1 MQNTQT
7 PLLNAIYEHIS
18 RGAAGFDDL
27 VEGSDIS
34 FGCIEDQVVMDS
46 SLRYPN
52 LAHDE
57 IPEGY
62 RLRLQDIYTQF
73 VDSNDCLREQL
84 ELSRA
89 HQQEL
94 HADLCAAEYERERLV
109 STLGESDKKW
119 RSAKARSA
127 EAEAVASKLR
137 ADLSVAMDR
146 LDRQMEDASSKE
158 HTIQSVTE
166 ESQVAHVRLKYAED
180 KIMHLNAKLQRE
192 RDRRRKT
199 KELLEEQVLV
209 QDSHEAEIHRLKQEA
224 QDAQEQLD
232 TLLGMMS
239 QLHADGISLLNLD
252 CSACY
257 RQPTTRP
264 CDTCEPPL
272 PPERIHNTGTLISS
286 ATDIDS
292 SILSTK
298 SSPYSPGKDQEDSS
312 TRQQLT
318 PEVTQDHRA
327 APKLSERMRQGESE
341 SAQDPV
347 KHDCELRESRLQD
360 ELAAT
365 KERLCLAEEEVLTM
379 LRDLDESREA
389 FQELKS
395 HIVTIRFE
403 WEMCKAMLREAQDA
417 RRSSSTELAKVIE
430 LLRVS
435 QAESEELQFR
445 YFQVKVLCAALQER
459 VTDIEAKLQH
469 SDSIYMTIPPELPR
483 ILDFSLPTSLSPLS
497 SPFTSQSCESITSHH
512 DEVGLHKD
520 QDVQHSTELVRSFVD
535 PGGANSEI
543 TGECLYAWFFGDRS
557 FTFLDLSHHLP
568 PPSPSSEENS
578 RLLSPLCRMY
588 LSERNGP
595 GSMDWPPI
603 GSALSP
609 GRRNV
614 RQDCEEDVDFQVSNG
629 PL

>member
-1 MQNTQT
+1 MQDTQT
-7 PLLNAIYEHIS
+7 PLLNVIYEQIT
-18 RGAAGFDDL
+18 RGAAGFDNL
-27 VEGSDIS
+27 VDGSDIS
-34 FGCIEDQVVMDS
+34 YGYTEDQIATDG

-57 IPEGY
+57 IPEEY
-62 RLRLQDIYTQF
+62 RLRLQNIYTQF
-73 VDSNDCLREQL
+73 VDSNNCLREQL

-94 HADLCAAEYERERLV
+94 HTDLRAAEHERERLI

-127 EAEAVASKLR
+127 EAEAIASKLR
-137 ADLSVAMDR
+137 ADLMVAMDR
-146 LDRQMEDASSKE
+146 LDCQMEVASSKD

-166 ESQVAHVRLKYAED
+166 ESQVVHVRLKYAED
-180 KIMHLNAKLQRE
+180 KIIHLNAKLQRE
-192 RDRRRKT
+192 RDRRLRKT
-199 KELLEEQVLV
+199 KELLEEQVWV

-232 TLLGMMS
+232 NLRGMMS
-239 QLHADGISLLNLD
+239 QLHADGLSPLNHD
-252 CSACY
+252 RSACY

-272 PPERIHNTGTLISS
+272 PPERIHDTGTPISS

-292 SILSTK
+292 SLLSTK

-312 TRQQLT
+312 TRQQPT
-318 PEVTQDHRA
+318 PEVTQVHQAD
-327 APKLSERMRQGESE
+327 PKKLTEQIRQGESE
-341 SAQDPV
+341 SAQDPE
-347 KHDCELRESRLQD
+347 KHDSELRESRLQD
-360 ELAAT
+360 ELTAT
-365 KERLCLAEEEVLTM
+365 KERLYLAEEEVLTM
-379 LRDLDESREA
+379 HRDLDESREA

-395 HIVTIRFE
+395 HIVTIQFE

-417 RRSSSTELAKVIE
+417 RRSSSTELAEVIE

-435 QAESEELQFR
+435 QAESEESQFK
-445 YFQVKVLCAALQER
+445 YSQVKVLCAALQER

-469 SDSIYMTIPPELPR
+469 PDSIYMTIPPLLPR
-483 ILDFSLPTSLSPLS
+483 ILDFSLPTSLSP
-497 SPFTSQSCESITSHH
+497 FTSLSCESITSHH
-512 DEVGLHKD
+512 HEVGLHKD
-520 QDVQHSTELVRSFVD
+520 QDVQLSTELVRSSVD
-535 PGGANSEI
+535 PGSANPEF

-557 FTFLDLSHHLP
+557 LTFLDLSHHLP

-578 RLLSPLCRMY
+578 RLLSPLCRIF

-609 GRRNV
+609 GRGDV
-614 RQDCEEDVDFQVSNG
+614 RRDREEDVGFQVSNG
-629 PL
+629 LL